1 MEKTKWTKEQ
11 LQAIKEKGK
20 NILVAA
26 GAGSGKTAVLVERII
41 QKILVD
47 KIDID
52 KILVVTFTNAAAAE
66 MRERI
71 LDAIYKKLEE
81 EPNNMNLQR
90 QILLL
95 NNASIS
101 TIHSFCLDIIKNN
114 FYEIDISPNFRIAD
128 TPEIELLKQ
137 EILED
142 LFEELYDENDEEFL
156 KLINTYT
163 TYKGDDSLKDI
174 ILKIYNY
181 IQSSPFPDEWLKNCV
196 DEFNIDSNTDFA
208 KTKWGKILLEDFK
221 DEVNSCINR
230 LEYINK
236 QLLKYSELEKYSKI
250 ICEDII
256 TYKYIVENIENWDI
270 VYKKANQLE
279 YSRWPSDKK
288 ITMELKDSAKKIRDD
303 VKKVFKIKKDSIL
316 LCESKYIISDILEM
330 YNILNILE
338 NVIIKFSERFEDSK
352 KEKNI
357 IDFSDIEHY
366 ALKLLLEKNEKGE
379 YIPTQIAKKYREKFV
394 EIAIDEYQDSNYVQE
409 NILKAIS
416 NGSNLFM
423 VGDVKQSIYKFRQ
436 ARPELFLEKYSEY
449 KDINEISNG
458 DNLKIQLFKNFRS
471 RKLILDLCNLVF
483 KNIMTKKLGDIDYN
497 EKEFLQIEKDYD
509 TPEDTNINYAGKA
522 ELHIIDLKEE
532 EVEDEEI
539 LEERLENEQ
548 IEARFIVNKIREI
561 LREDYFIFD
570 KKEKKYRKATYKDIV
585 ILLRTT
591 SNIAPVYEKELL
603 NNGIPVFSDT
613 SSEYLQSIEIETV
626 MSVLRIIDNPRQDIP
641 LVAVLRSPI
650 GGFTDNELLKI
661 RLYDKNSDFY
671 SALKLAMGD
680 KESKL
685 SARIK
690 VFIDNLE
697 NWRQKQEYLGLDELI
712 WIIYN
717 DTGYYNYVSLMPD
730 GDLRIANLKML
741 FERAKEYE
749 SASFKGLFKFINF
762 IDRLKMSSGDLG
774 SAKIIGENENVVRIM
789 SIHKSKG
796 LEFPIVFL
804 ASTGKQFNMRDLN
817 DNILLHQELGIGPKY
832 INYEKRIEYNTLARE
847 ALRIKS
853 RKEAISEEMRVLYVA
868 LTRSREKL
876 IISGIDRD
884 VEKSLKEKEEFL
896 NMYGNIN
903 ENLLEKYKSYLS
915 WLELIYV
922 NNKEELE
929 KFMKICIHNKNE
941 FLKNEK
947 LDKYDFDFEDLI
959 NNKNSNKKYQI
970 EEMLDWK
977 YKYNLATK
985 IPSKTSVTKIKEL
998 SKTKDDLY
1006 EKTLTKPKFL
1016 TQTDKLTN
1024 AEKGTLM
1031 HLCLQKMD
1039 INNINSKEDIIK
1051 MIEELVAK
1059 KIITENEAKYINID
1073 KLNNFIHSNTANN
1086 MRNSKKI
1093 YKEVPFYININA
1105 NEIYDE
1111 KSEEKILVQGIIDVY
1126 YIDKN
1131 DKIVLLDYKT
1141 DYVKSGEE
1149 KRLIDKYKE
1158 QLLLYKRAIEE
1169 STNNKVSKVCIYSIY
1184 LDKEI
1189 NIINLL

>member
-41 QKILVD
+41 QKILLD

-142 LFEELYDENDEEFL
+142 LFEELYDENNEEFL

-196 DEFNIDSNTDFA
+196 DEFNIDINTDFA

-250 ICEDII
+250 VCEDII
-256 TYKYIVENIENWDI
+256 AYKYIVENIENWDI

-288 ITMELKDSAKKIRDD
+288 ITMELKDLAKKIRDD
-303 VKKVFKIKKDSIL
+303 VKKVFKTKKDSIL
-316 LCESKYIISDILEM
+316 LCESKYIVSDILEM
-330 YNILNILE
+330 YNILNILKK
-338 NVIIKFSERFEDSK
+338 VIIKFSERFEDSK

-585 ILLRTT
+585 ILLRST

-1189 NIINLL
+1189 NIKN

>member
-1 MEKTKWTKEQ
+1 MGKVKWTKEQ
-11 LQAIKEKGK
+11 LQAIKEKNK

-26 GAGSGKTAVLVERII
+26 AAGSGKTAVLVERII

-52 KILVVTFTNAAAAE
+52 KILVVTFTNSAAAE

-71 LDAIYKKLEE
+71 LDAIYKKLDE
-81 EPNNMNLQR
+81 EPNNTNLQR

-101 TIHSFCLDIIKNN
+101 TIHSFCLDVIKNN

-128 TPEIELLKQ
+128 TPEVELLKQ

-142 LFEELYDENDEEFL
+142 LFEELYDKNDENFI

-163 TYKGDDSLKDI
+163 TYKGDDSLKEI
-174 ILKIYNY
+174 ILKIYDY
-181 IQSSPFPDEWLKNCV
+181 IQSSPFPNEWLEENV
-196 DEFNIDSNTDFA
+196 SEFNLENNVDFA
-208 KTKWGKILLEDFK
+208 QTKWGKILLEDFK
-221 DEVNSCINR
+221 EEVESCINR
-230 LEYINK
+230 LEYVNSK
-236 QLLKYSELEKYSKI
+236 LLKYNELEKYSKI
-250 ICEDII
+250 ISEDII
-256 TYKYIVENIENWDI
+256 SYKYIIENTENWDL
-270 VYKKANQLE
+270 VYNKTSQLE

-288 ITMELKDSAKKIRDD
+288 ITVELKDSAKKIRDD
-303 VKKVFKIKKDSIL
+303 VKKTFKTKKDNIL
-316 LCESKYIISDILEM
+316 VCESKYIINDIIEM
-330 YNILNILE
+330 YNILILLE
-338 NVIIKFSERFEDSK
+338 KLIFEFSDRFESAK

-366 ALKLLLEKNEKGE
+366 ALRLLLEKDENGN
-379 YIPTQIAKKYREKFV
+379 YVPTQIAKKYRKKFA

-416 NGSNLFM
+416 NGNNLFM

-436 ARPELFLEKYSEY
+436 AKPELFLEKYAEY
-449 KDINEISNG
+449 KDISQLDDG

-471 RKLILDLCNLVF
+471 RKIILDLCNLIF
-483 KNIMTKKLGDIDYN
+483 ENIMTKKLGDIDYN

-509 TPEDTNINYAGKA
+509 DPEDMNINYAGKA
-522 ELHIIDLKEE
+522 EMHIIDMKEE
-532 EVEDEEI
+532 IENEDTI
-539 LEERLENEQ
+539 EERLENEQ
-548 IEARFIVNKIREI
+548 VEARFIVGKIKEI
-561 LREDYFIFD
+561 LKQDYCIYD
-570 KKEKKYRKATYKDIV
+570 KKQKKYRKATYKDIV
-585 ILLRTT
+585 ILLRST
-591 SNIAPVYEKELL
+591 SNIAPIYEKELL

-613 SSEYLQSIEIETV
+613 SSEYLQSIEIETI

-671 SALKLAMGD
+671 SALKLAMND

-685 SARIK
+685 SLRIEQ
-690 VFIDNLE
+690 FLRSLE
-697 NWRQKQEYLGLDELI
+697 EWREKQEYLGLDELI
-712 WIIYN
+712 WLIYN
-717 DTGYYNYVSLMPD
+717 DTGYYNYVNLMPD

-762 IDRLKMSSGDLG
+762 IDKLKMSSGDLG

-832 INYEKRIEYNTLARE
+832 INYDKRIEYNTLARE
-847 ALRIKS
+847 AIRIKS
-853 RKEAISEEMRVLYVA
+853 KKEAISEEMRVLYVA

-876 IISGIDRD
+876 IISGIDKD
-884 VEKSLKEKEEFL
+884 IEKSLKEKEEFL

-903 ENLLEKYKSYLS
+903 ENLLLKYKSYLS

-922 NNKEELE
+922 NNKKELE
-929 KFMKICIHNKNE
+929 KFMEIYIHNKSE
-941 FLKNEK
+941 FSNNEK
-947 LDKYDFDFEDLI
+947 LDKEDFDVKNMI
-959 NNKNSNKKYQI
+959 NKENDDKKYKI
-970 EEMLDWK
+970 KKILNWK
-977 YKYNLATK
+977 YEFNLATK

-998 SKTKDDLY
+998 NKPKDKLY
-1006 EKTLTKPKFL
+1006 EKKLAKPKFL
-1016 TQTDKLTN
+1016 TQTERLTN

-1039 INNINSKEDIIK
+1039 INNVNNRKDIIN
-1051 MIEELVAK
+1051 MIEEMIAK
-1059 KIITENEAKYINID
+1059 KIITENESKYINVD
-1073 KLNNFIHSNTANN
+1073 KLNNFIHSNTAEN

-1105 NEIYDE
+1105 NEIYNE
-1111 KSEEKILVQGIIDVY
+1111 QSNEKILVQGIIDVY

-1131 DKIVLLDYKT
+1131 NQIVLLDYKT
-1141 DYVKSGEE
+1141 DYLKNGEE
-1149 KRLIDKYKE
+1149 KELVDKYRD

-1169 STNNKVSKVCIYSIY
+1169 STNKKVSKVCIYSIF
-1184 LDKEI
+1184 LNKEI
-1189 NIINLL
+1189 SIV

>member
-288 ITMELKDSAKKIRDD
+288 IAMELKDSAKKIRDD
-303 VKKVFKIKKDSIL
+303 VKKVFKTKKDSIL
-316 LCESKYIISDILEM
+316 LCESKYIVSDILEM

-338 NVIIKFSERFEDSK
+338 KVIIKFSERFEDSK

-509 TPEDTNINYAGKA
+509 NPEDTNINYAGKA

-585 ILLRTT
+585 ILLRST

-929 KFMKICIHNKNE
+929 KFMKISIHNKNE

-970 EEMLDWK
+970 EEMLDWR

-1189 NIINLL
+1189 NIKN

>member
-52 KILVVTFTNAAAAE
+52 KMLVVTFTNAAAAE

-436 ARPELFLEKYSEY
+436 AIPELFLEKYSEY

-509 TPEDTNINYAGKA
+509 NPEDTNINYAGKA

-585 ILLRTT
+585 ILLRST

-876 IISGIDRD
+876 IISGIDKD

-970 EEMLDWK
+970 EEMLDWR

-1189 NIINLL
+1189 NIKN

>member
-1 MEKTKWTKEQ
+1 
-11 LQAIKEKGK
+11 
-20 NILVAA
+20 
-26 GAGSGKTAVLVERII
+26 
-41 QKILVD
+41 
-47 KIDID
+47 
-52 KILVVTFTNAAAAE
+52 
-66 MRERI
+66 
-71 LDAIYKKLEE
+71 
-81 EPNNMNLQR
+81 
-90 QILLL
+90 
-95 NNASIS
+95 
-101 TIHSFCLDIIKNN
+101 
-114 FYEIDISPNFRIAD
+114 
-128 TPEIELLKQ
+128 
-137 EILED
+137 
-142 LFEELYDENDEEFL
+142 
-156 KLINTYT
+156 
-163 TYKGDDSLKDI
+163 
-174 ILKIYNY
+174 
-181 IQSSPFPDEWLKNCV
+181 
-196 DEFNIDSNTDFA
+196 
-208 KTKWGKILLEDFK
+208 
-221 DEVNSCINR
+221 
-230 LEYINK
+230 
-236 QLLKYSELEKYSKI
+236 
-250 ICEDII
+250 
-256 TYKYIVENIENWDI
+256 
-270 VYKKANQLE
+270 
-279 YSRWPSDKK
+279 
-288 ITMELKDSAKKIRDD
+288 
-303 VKKVFKIKKDSIL
+303 
-316 LCESKYIISDILEM
+316 
-330 YNILNILE
+330 
-338 NVIIKFSERFEDSK
+338 
-352 KEKNI
+352 
-357 IDFSDIEHY
+357 
-366 ALKLLLEKNEKGE
+366 
-379 YIPTQIAKKYREKFV
+379 
-394 EIAIDEYQDSNYVQE
+394 
-409 NILKAIS
+409 
-416 NGSNLFM
+416 M

-436 ARPELFLEKYSEY
+436 AIPELFLEKYSEY

-471 RKLILDLCNLVF
+471 RKIILDLCNLIF
-483 KNIMTKKLGDIDYN
+483 ENIMTKKLGDIDYN

-509 TPEDTNINYAGKA
+509 DPEDMNINYAGKA
-522 ELHIIDLKEE
+522 EMHIIDMKEE
-532 EVEDEEI
+532 IENEDTI
-539 LEERLENEQ
+539 EERLENEQ
-548 IEARFIVNKIREI
+548 VEARFIVGKIKEI
-561 LREDYFIFD
+561 LKQDYCIYD
-570 KKEKKYRKATYKDIV
+570 KKQKKYRKATYKDIV
-585 ILLRTT
+585 ILLRST
-591 SNIAPVYEKELL
+591 SNIAPIYEKELL

-613 SSEYLQSIEIETV
+613 SSEYLQSIEIETI

-671 SALKLAMGD
+671 SALKLAMND

-685 SARIK
+685 SLRIEQ
-690 VFIDNLE
+690 FLRSLE
-697 NWRQKQEYLGLDELI
+697 EWREKQEYLGLDELI
-712 WIIYN
+712 WLIYN
-717 DTGYYNYVSLMPD
+717 DTGYYNYVNLMPD

-774 SAKIIGENENVVRIM
+774 SAKIIGENDNVVRIM

-796 LEFPIVFL
+796 LEFPVVFL
-804 ASTGKQFNMRDLN
+804 ASTGKKFNLKDLN
-817 DNILLHQELGIGPKY
+817 TPILLHQDIGFGMQF
-832 INYEKRIEYNTLARE
+832 IDTEKRIEYSTL
-847 ALRIKS
+847 S
-853 RKEAISEEMRVLYVA
+853 KEAIRIQSKIETISEEMRVLYVA

-876 IISGIDRD
+876 IISGIDKD

-947 LDKYDFDFEDLI
+947 LDKNDFDFEDLI

-970 EEMLDWK
+970 EEMLDWR

-1051 MIEELVAK
+1051 MIEEMIAK
-1059 KIITENEAKYINID
+1059 KIITENESKYINVD
-1073 KLNNFIHSNTANN
+1073 KLNNFIHSNTAEN

-1105 NEIYDE
+1105 NEIYNE
-1111 KSEEKILVQGIIDVY
+1111 QSNEKILVQGIIDVY

-1131 DKIVLLDYKT
+1131 NQIVLLDYKT
-1141 DYVKSGEE
+1141 DYLKNGEE
-1149 KRLIDKYKE
+1149 KELVDKYRD

-1169 STNNKVSKVCIYSIY
+1169 STNKKVSKVCIYSIF
-1184 LDKEI
+1184 LNKEI
-1189 NIINLL
+1189 SIV